1 MPRGGSNPGERR
13 GGRQK
18 GSLNKLSIGRVK
30 ATIAT
35 TTPECDSLAQL
46 RLIARHF
53 LDQATAEGKKEKANV
68 RLVNDCLDRAA
79 RVLRDIVPYEHPK
92 LSAVKVGGDSENP
105 LFDLSGLS
113 DQELAFLRRTVLKAT
128 QVDPGYRSGD
138 RPAS

>member
-18 GSLNKLSIGRVK
+18 GTPNKLSIGRVK
-30 ATIAT
+30 AAIAT
-35 TTPECDSLAQL
+35 ATPDFDSLDQL
-46 RLIARHF
+46 RLIAKHF
-53 LDQATAEGKKEKANV
+53 LDQANAEGKKKNANI
-68 RLVNDCLDRAA
+68 RWLNDCLDRAA

-128 QVDPGYRSGD
+128 PVDPGYRSGE
-138 RPAS
+138 RPER